1 MAQNSSSMVARL
13 ALGSLGVGIAVLA
26 LKGLAAYLTGS
37 IALYSDALESVVNI
51 ITAIVALVA
60 VRLAA
65 RPADATLQ
73 YGYGK
78 AEYFSA
84 VIIGVFIVVAA
95 LLIFGEAWR
104 GFATPREIHA
114 DPVGLAISVAA
125 TGINAGWAYVLMRF
139 GRREQ
144 SMSLVA
150 DGRHL
155 MTDVVSTLGVLI
167 GVLLA
172 IATGYTR
179 LDSILAALV
188 GVTILWSGWQL
199 IKESVIGLMDVSV
212 EPSLLATIREVI
224 STNAEGAIEA
234 HDIRTRQ
241 SGRITFIEFHLV
253 VAGAMTVEE
262 AHAICDRIEAKL
274 REAVTHAQVTIH
286 VEPEEKAKHS
296 GIVVV

>member
-1 MAQNSSSMVARL
+1 
-13 ALGSLGVGIAVLA
+13 
-26 LKGLAAYLTGS
+26 
-37 IALYSDALESVVNI
+37 
-51 ITAIVALVA
+51 
-60 VRLAA
+60 
-65 RPADATLQ
+65 
-73 YGYGK
+73 
-78 AEYFSA
+78 
-84 VIIGVFIVVAA
+84 
-95 LLIFGEAWR
+95 
-104 GFATPREIHA
+104 
-114 DPVGLAISVAA
+114 
-125 TGINAGWAYVLMRF
+125 
-139 GRREQ
+139 
-144 SMSLVA
+144 
-150 DGRHL
+150 

-179 LDSILAALV
+179 LDSILAGLV

-212 EPSLLATIREVI
+212 EPKLLATIREVI

-253 VAGAMTVEE
+253 VAGGMTVED

-296 GIVVV
+296 GIVGEKRLHLRLGQRCCRDLIGAARRLQRSIAGPAGPLGQNNVLFEGVRNSRDQ